1 MQRIFSTLGLAFG
14 VAGCE
19 ASPSSTANTE
29 TDSGVIV
36 ADTDACDLGEY
47 ACPIGFPCTSVR
59 IGDGSCVD
67 LPEGEGLR
75 LYGDPACV
83 LGMLR
88 DGTTGNFFVDVCP
101 ATSPPLTDY
110 VTVLGDGTADLAR
123 VRAAT
128 QSPTNEW
135 FYRDPDRRIIVKP
148 PEFFD
153 ACIGSE
159 DLSLVLECL
168 TTWYEPELCM
178 PDACCPVDNQLGHP
192 PC

>member
-1 MQRIFSTLGLAFG
+1 MRSFSTRRTQRSIPASPTPPAGVTRVHRRTGRPALPIRIRCSTIPRQRCDCYSSKLQLFRPSMQRIFSTLGLAFG

-29 TDSGVIV
+29 TDRGVIV

-101 ATSPPLTDY
+101 ATSPPFTDY
-110 VTVLGDGTADLAR
+110 VT
-123 VRAAT
+123 
-128 QSPTNEW
+128 
-135 FYRDPDRRIIVKP
+135 
-148 PEFFD
+148 
-153 ACIGSE
+153 
-159 DLSLVLECL
+159 
-168 TTWYEPELCM
+168 
-178 PDACCPVDNQLGHP
+178 
-192 PC
+192 